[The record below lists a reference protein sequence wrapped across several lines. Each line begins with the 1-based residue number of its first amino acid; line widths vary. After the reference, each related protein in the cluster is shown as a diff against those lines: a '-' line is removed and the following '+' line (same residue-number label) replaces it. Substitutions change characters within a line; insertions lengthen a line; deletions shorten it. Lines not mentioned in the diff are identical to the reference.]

1 MSHTCVDC
9 TFLPSGKFIVRGDK
23 EICLLSTSVPSMMKI
38 EVEPMSAMAWLVAIV
53 RAFRYCGMGLPNIAQ
68 AIAAIEVDAVNHF
81 VSLDLT
87 TLAVSSFT

>member
-1 MSHTCVDC
+1 
-9 TFLPSGKFIVRGDK
+9 
-23 EICLLSTSVPSMMKI
+23 
-38 EVEPMSAMAWLVAIV
+38 LVAIV

-87 TLAVSSFT
+87 TLAVSSFA